1 MKKRWREFDPTWPRS
16 CEDAAG
22 VYVLMHGL
30 RVMYVGQSESVY
42 RRIRNYRF
50 ENYAGTGD
58 AREFHDGHTA
68 TPWGNWRW
76 ADGAVVGKVCYAN
89 RYGEHLMIEAR
100 MIRRLQPI
108 HNLRGLGNGR

>member
-1 MKKRWREFDPTWPRS
+1 MNRRRWREFDPTWARS
-16 CEDAAG
+16 CEDVAG
-22 VYVLMHGL
+22 VYVLMHGP

-50 ENYAGTGD
+50 ENYAGRND
-58 AREFHDGHTA
+58 MADGHTR
-68 TPWGNWRW
+68 TPWGDWRW
-76 ADGAVVGKVCYAN
+76 ADGVIRGKVCYAR